1 MTMLYQT
8 GRARRSAWIE
18 RMPPERVLTRPFVLA
33 VLAILGVSFPI
44 GMLLPVLPLFAKGP
58 LGTGSIGVGIAIAAA
73 SPTALLVQ
81 PLAGRLADRRGRR
94 ILVIVGPLIVAASV
108 ATYTFVDTLAVLVL
122 LRLVT
127 GIGEGMVFVGA
138 ATVVT
143 DVAPEERRG
152 EAVSLYSLG
161 VWGGL
166 AIGPVVGEAIHSHR
180 SYDAVWFAAA
190 GCALGSA
197 LAGVSL
203 RETKPATA
211 ETPQSRLIHPA
222 ALAPGLVLIASAL
235 GFAGFNAFVALY
247 ARELGLSGAGW
258 VFFVYSAIVISI
270 RIFGRRLP
278 DRLGAKRASGAALGL
293 LAVGL
298 LTIGLWQTPV
308 GLYLGTAVFAAG
320 TALAFPALLT
330 LAVDRAEVSERS
342 SVIGTF
348 SACIDVG
355 FALGALSL
363 GAVASVT
370 GYSGVFV
377 AAAFAA
383 VAGAFVLF
391 RIPTQLRVRAAEA
404 S

>member
-1 MTMLYQT
+1 M
-8 GRARRSAWIE
+8 RSAWIE
-18 RMPPERVLTRPFVLA
+18 RMQPDRVLTRPFVLA

-94 ILVIVGPLIVAASV
+94 VLVIVGPLIVAVSV
-108 ATYTFVDTLAVLVL
+108 ATYTFVDTPALLGL
-122 LRLVT
+122 LRRVT
-127 GIGEGMVFVGA
+127 EIGEGMLFLGA

-166 AIGPVVGEAIHSHR
+166 AIGPVVGEAILSHA
-180 SYDAVWFAAA
+180 SYDAVWLAAA

-197 LAGVSL
+197 LAGIAL
-203 RETKPATA
+203 RETKPATT
-211 ETPQSRLIHPA
+211 EPSQSRLIHPA
-222 ALAPGLVLIASAL
+222 ALAPGLVLIASAF

-293 LAVGL
+293 LTVGL

-383 VAGAFVLF
+383 IAGAFVLF

>member
-1 MTMLYQT
+1 
-8 GRARRSAWIE
+8 
-18 RMPPERVLTRPFVLA
+18 MPSERVLTRPFVLA

-58 LGTGSIGVGIAIAAA
+58 LGTGSVGVGIAIAAA

-94 ILVIVGPLIVAASV
+94 VLVIVGPLIVATSV
-108 ATYTFVDTLAVLVL
+108 AAYTFVDTLAVLVL

-143 DVAPEERRG
+143 DVAPEDRRG

-166 AIGPVVGEAIHSHR
+166 AIGPVVGEAILSHS
-180 SYDAVWFAAA
+180 SYDTVWLTAAC
-190 GCALGSA
+190 CALGSA
-197 LAGVSL
+197 LAGIAL
-203 RETKPATA
+203 RETKPATT

-222 ALAPGLVLIASAL
+222 ALAPGLVLIASAF

-293 LAVGL
+293 LAAGL
-298 LTIGLWQTPV
+298 LAIGLWQTPV

-330 LAVDRAEVSERS
+330 LAVDRADVSERS

-377 AAAFAA
+377 AAAFVAI
-383 VAGAFVLF
+383 AGAFVLF
-391 RIPTQLRVRAAEA
+391 RIPTQLRVPTAEA

>member
-1 MTMLYQT
+1 
-8 GRARRSAWIE
+8 
-18 RMPPERVLTRPFVLA
+18 MPPERVLTRPFVLA

-58 LGTGSIGVGIAIAAA
+58 LGTGSVGVGVAIAAA

-108 ATYTFVDTLAVLVL
+108 ASYTFVDTLAALAL

-127 GIGEGMVFVGA
+127 GIGEGAVFVGA

-143 DVAPEERRG
+143 DVAPETRRG

-166 AIGPVVGEAIHSHR
+166 AIGPVVGETILSHG
-180 SYDAVWFAAA
+180 SYDAVWLAAA

-197 LAGVSL
+197 IAGLSL
-203 RETKPATA
+203 RETRPATTEA
-211 ETPQSRLIHPA
+211 PQSRLIHPA
-222 ALAPGLVLIASAL
+222 ALAPGLVLIASAF
-235 GFAGFNAFVALY
+235 GFAGFNAFVGLY

-278 DRLGAKRASGAALGL
+278 DRLGAKRASTAALALLAAGL
-293 LAVGL
+293 LG
-298 LTIGLWQTPV
+298 IGLWQTPV
-308 GLYLGTAVFAAG
+308 GLYVGTAVFAAG

-330 LAVDRAEVSERS
+330 LAVDRADVSERS

-363 GAVASVT
+363 GAVAAVT

-377 AAAFAA
+377 AAALAA

-391 RIPTQLRVRAAEA
+391 RIPKQLRVRTVEA

>member
-1 MTMLYQT
+1 
-8 GRARRSAWIE
+8 
-18 RMPPERVLTRPFVLA
+18 MPPERVLTRPFVLA

-58 LGTGSIGVGIAIAAA
+58 LGTGSVGVGVAIAAA

-108 ATYTFVDTLAVLVL
+108 ASYTFVDTLAALAL

-127 GIGEGMVFVGA
+127 GIGEGAVFVGA

-143 DVAPEERRG
+143 DVAPETRRG

-166 AIGPVVGEAIHSHR
+166 AIGPVVGETILSHG
-180 SYDAVWFAAA
+180 SYDAVWLAAS

-197 LAGVSL
+197 FAGLSL
-203 RETKPATA
+203 RETRPATTEA
-211 ETPQSRLIHPA
+211 PQSRLIHPA
-222 ALAPGLVLIASAL
+222 ALAPGLVLIASAF
-235 GFAGFNAFVALY
+235 GFAGFNAFVGLY

-278 DRLGAKRASGAALGL
+278 DRLGAKRASTAALAL
-293 LAVGL
+293 LAAGL
-298 LTIGLWQTPV
+298 FGIGLWQAPV
-308 GLYLGTAVFAAG
+308 GLYVGTAVFAAG
-320 TALAFPALLT
+320 PALAFPALLT
-330 LAVDRAEVSERS
+330 LAVDRADVSERS

-377 AAAFAA
+377 AAALAA

-391 RIPTQLRVRAAEA
+391 RIPKQLRVRTAEA

>member
-1 MTMLYQT
+1 
-8 GRARRSAWIE
+8 
-18 RMPPERVLTRPFVLA
+18 MPTDRVLTRPFVLA

-58 LGTGSIGVGIAIAAA
+58 LGTGSVGVGIAIAAA

-94 ILVIVGPLIVAASV
+94 VLVIVGPLIVAASV
-108 ATYTFVDTLAVLVL
+108 AAYTFVDTLALLVL

-166 AIGPVVGEAIHSHR
+166 AIGPVVGEAIHSHG
-180 SYDAVWFAAA
+180 SYDAVWIAAA
-190 GCALGSA
+190 SCAIGSA
-197 LAGVSL
+197 LAGISL
-203 RETKPATA
+203 RETKPATT

-222 ALAPGLVLIASAL
+222 ALAPGLVLIASAF

-270 RIFGRRLP
+270 RVFGRRLP
-278 DRLGAKRASGAALGL
+278 DRLGAKRASGAALGS
-293 LAVGL
+293 LAAGL
-298 LTIGLWQTPV
+298 LVIGLWQAPV

-330 LAVDRAEVSERS
+330 LAVDRADVSERS

-383 VAGAFVLF
+383 IAGGLVLF
-391 RIPTQLRVRAAEA
+391 RIPTQLRVPAAEP

>member
-1 MTMLYQT
+1 
-8 GRARRSAWIE
+8 
-18 RMPPERVLTRPFVLA
+18 
-33 VLAILGVSFPI
+33 
-44 GMLLPVLPLFAKGP
+44 
-58 LGTGSIGVGIAIAAA
+58 
-73 SPTALLVQ
+73 
-81 PLAGRLADRRGRR
+81 
-94 ILVIVGPLIVAASV
+94 
-108 ATYTFVDTLAVLVL
+108 
-122 LRLVT
+122 
-127 GIGEGMVFVGA
+127 
-138 ATVVT
+138 
-143 DVAPEERRG
+143 
-152 EAVSLYSLG
+152 
-161 VWGGL
+161 
-166 AIGPVVGEAIHSHR
+166 
-180 SYDAVWFAAA
+180 
-190 GCALGSA
+190 
-197 LAGVSL
+197 
-203 RETKPATA
+203 
-211 ETPQSRLIHPA
+211 
-222 ALAPGLVLIASAL
+222 
-235 GFAGFNAFVALY
+235 
-247 ARELGLSGAGW
+247 

-293 LAVGL
+293 LAAGL

-377 AAAFAA
+377 AAAFVAI
-383 VAGAFVLF
+383 AGAFVLF

-404 S
+404 AS

>member
-1 MTMLYQT
+1 MQ
-8 GRARRSAWIE
+8 
-18 RMPPERVLTRPFVLA
+18 PDRVLTRPFVLA

-58 LGTGSIGVGIAIAAA
+58 LGTGSVGVGIAIAAA

-94 ILVIVGPLIVAASV
+94 ILLIVGPLIVATSV

-166 AIGPVVGEAIHSHR
+166 AIGPVVGEAILSHA
-180 SYDAVWFAAA
+180 SYDTVWLTAA

-197 LAGVSL
+197 LAGIAL
-203 RETKPATA
+203 RETKPATT
-211 ETPQSRLIHPA
+211 ETPQGRLVHPA
-222 ALAPGLVLIASAL
+222 ALAPGLVLIASAF

-293 LAVGL
+293 LASGL

-330 LAVDRAEVSERS
+330 LAVDRADVSERS

-383 VAGAFVLF
+383 IAGAFVLF

>member
-1 MTMLYQT
+1 M
-8 GRARRSAWIE
+8 W
-18 RMPPERVLTRPFVLA
+18 LT
-33 VLAILGVSFPI
+33 
-44 GMLLPVLPLFAKGP
+44 
-58 LGTGSIGVGIAIAAA
+58 
-73 SPTALLVQ
+73 
-81 PLAGRLADRRGRR
+81 
-94 ILVIVGPLIVAASV
+94 
-108 ATYTFVDTLAVLVL
+108 
-122 LRLVT
+122 
-127 GIGEGMVFVGA
+127 
-138 ATVVT
+138 
-143 DVAPEERRG
+143 
-152 EAVSLYSLG
+152 
-161 VWGGL
+161 
-166 AIGPVVGEAIHSHR
+166 
-180 SYDAVWFAAA
+180 AA

-197 LAGVSL
+197 LAGIAL
-203 RETKPATA
+203 RETKPATT
-211 ETPQSRLIHPA
+211 EPSQSRLIHPA
-222 ALAPGLVLIASAL
+222 AVAPGLVLIASAF

-293 LAVGL
+293 LATGL

-391 RIPTQLRVRAAEA
+391 RIPTQLRVHAAEA

>member
-1 MTMLYQT
+1 
-8 GRARRSAWIE
+8 
-18 RMPPERVLTRPFVLA
+18 MPTDRVLTRPFVLA

-94 ILVIVGPLIVAASV
+94 VLVIVGPLIVAASV
-108 ATYTFVDTLAVLVL
+108 ATYTLVDTLAVLVL

-166 AIGPVVGEAIHSHR
+166 AIGPVVGEAILSHT
-180 SYDAVWFAAA
+180 SYDTVWLAAA

-197 LAGVSL
+197 LAGIAL
-203 RETKPATA
+203 RETKPATT
-211 ETPQSRLIHPA
+211 ETPPQSRLLHPA
-222 ALAPGLVLIASAL
+222 ALAPGLVLIASAF

-293 LAVGL
+293 LAAGL
-298 LTIGLWQTPV
+298 LAIGLWQTPV

-370 GYSGVFV
+370 GYSGVFI
-377 AAAFAA
+377 AAAFVAI
-383 VAGAFVLF
+383 AGAFVLF
-391 RIPTQLRVRAAEA
+391 RIPAQLRVRAVEA

>member
-1 MTMLYQT
+1 
-8 GRARRSAWIE
+8 
-18 RMPPERVLTRPFVLA
+18 MPPERVLTRPFVLA

-58 LGTGSIGVGIAIAAA
+58 LGTGSVGVGVAIAAA

-108 ATYTFVDTLAVLVL
+108 ASYTFVDTLAALAL

-127 GIGEGMVFVGA
+127 GIGEGAVFVGA

-143 DVAPEERRG
+143 DVAPETRRG

-166 AIGPVVGEAIHSHR
+166 AIGPVVGETILSHG
-180 SYDAVWFAAA
+180 SYDAVWLAAA

-197 LAGVSL
+197 LAGLSL
-203 RETKPATA
+203 RETRPATTEA
-211 ETPQSRLIHPA
+211 PQSRLIHPA
-222 ALAPGLVLIASAL
+222 ALAPGLVLIASAF
-235 GFAGFNAFVALY
+235 GFAGFNAFVGLY

-278 DRLGAKRASGAALGL
+278 DRLGAKRASTAALALLAAGL
-293 LAVGL
+293 LG
-298 LTIGLWQTPV
+298 IGLWQTPV
-308 GLYLGTAVFAAG
+308 GLYVGTAVFAAG

-330 LAVDRAEVSERS
+330 LAVDRADVSERS

-363 GAVASVT
+363 GAVAAVT

-377 AAAFAA
+377 AAALAA

-391 RIPTQLRVRAAEA
+391 RIPKQLRVRTAEA

>member
-1 MTMLYQT
+1 
-8 GRARRSAWIE
+8 
-18 RMPPERVLTRPFVLA
+18 MPPERVLTRPFVLA

-58 LGTGSIGVGIAIAAA
+58 LGTGSVGVGVAIAAA

-108 ATYTFVDTLAVLVL
+108 ASYTFVDTLAALAL

-127 GIGEGMVFVGA
+127 GIGEGAVFVGA

-143 DVAPEERRG
+143 DVAPETRRG

-166 AIGPVVGEAIHSHR
+166 AIGPAVGETILSHG
-180 SYDAVWFAAA
+180 SYDAVWLAAA

-197 LAGVSL
+197 LAGLSL
-203 RETKPATA
+203 RETRPATTEA
-211 ETPQSRLIHPA
+211 PQSRLIHPA
-222 ALAPGLVLIASAL
+222 ALAPGLVLIASAF
-235 GFAGFNAFVALY
+235 GFAGFNAFVGLY

-278 DRLGAKRASGAALGL
+278 DRLGAKRASTAALALLAAGL
-293 LAVGL
+293 LG
-298 LTIGLWQTPV
+298 IGLWQTPV
-308 GLYLGTAVFAAG
+308 GLYVGTAVFAAG

-330 LAVDRAEVSERS
+330 LAVDRADVSERS

-363 GAVASVT
+363 GAVAAVT

-377 AAAFAA
+377 AAALAA

-391 RIPTQLRVRAAEA
+391 RIPKQLRVRTAEA

>member
-1 MTMLYQT
+1 M
-8 GRARRSAWIE
+8 RSAWIE
-18 RMPPERVLTRPFVLA
+18 RMQPDRVLTRPFVLA

-94 ILVIVGPLIVAASV
+94 VLVIVGPLIVAASV
-108 ATYTFVDTLAVLVL
+108 ATYTFVDTLALLVL

-166 AIGPVVGEAIHSHR
+166 AIGPVVGEAILSHA
-180 SYDAVWFAAA
+180 SYDAVWLAAA

-197 LAGVSL
+197 LAGIAL
-203 RETKPATA
+203 RETKPATTEA
-211 ETPQSRLIHPA
+211 PQSRLIHPA
-222 ALAPGLVLIASAL
+222 ALAPGLVLIASAF